1 MQFIFPPHAQVL
13 KRELFWIPF
22 FGWGLAS
29 LNPIAIDRGAGA
41 KAMRQVLKQGQER
54 IQQGWW
60 ILLFPEGTRT
70 APDAKGNYSPS
81 AAALAKRAKCPLVPV
96 AHNAGQFWS
105 RNAFA
110 KHPGV
115 IQVVI
120 GQAIELDGKSAAEI
134 TAEAEAWI
142 ENTCARL
149 PRRNQAERED

>member
-29 LNPIAIDRGAGA
+29 LNPIAIDRSSGA
-41 KAMRQVLKQGQER
+41 KAMRQVLKQGKQR
-54 IQQGWW
+54 IEDGWW

-70 APDAKGNYSPS
+70 APGSKQAYSPS
-81 AAALAKRAKCPLVPV
+81 GAALAKRAGCPLVPV
-96 AHNAGQFWS
+96 AHNAGEFWS
-105 RNAFA
+105 RNAFD

-115 IQVVI
+115 IDVVI
-120 GQAIELDGKSAAEI
+120 GEAIDTQGKSAAEI

-142 ENTCARL
+142 EATCKAISTRHG
-149 PRRNQAERED
+149 